1 MITEALHNANITR
14 GEKTD
19 INLHNVKMLII
30 KSEVCNVTL
39 LKYSL
44 LMWKDK

>member
-1 MITEALHNANITR
+1 MITEALHNANITW
-14 GEKTD
+14 GKQNG
-19 INLHNVKMLII
+19 INLHNVKMLIF

-39 LKYSL
+39 LKLSL

>member
-1 MITEALHNANITR
+1 MQTLHEAKR
-14 GEKTD
+14 TD

-39 LKYSL
+39 LK
-44 LMWKDK
+44 